1 MHGSLT
7 RVSDSAFQVIVFRS
21 MAQTLVHD
29 LKRAM
34 ISVEARA
41 SLLK

>member
-1 MHGSLT
+1 
-7 RVSDSAFQVIVFRS
+7 